1 MGNRKPAMF
10 TFARICALRYTDAK
24 LPIIFCL
31 TLSFS
36 EEVHILFLLVAI
48 KQFLAHWLA
57 QVWKGLSDLYILITV
72 SHWEKSVRNSSRN
85 GCRNHGGML
94 ITVLSTYT
102 ICSGCFLIQPRSTFL
117 ALTQLTVSRVIS
129 HQSLI
134 KKMHYRLAQRPI
146 W

>member
-1 MGNRKPAMF
+1 MF
-10 TFARICALRYTDAK
+10 TFARICLLRYTDTK
-24 LPIIFCL
+24 LSIIFCL
-31 TLSFS
+31 TLSYS

-85 GCRNHGGML
+85 RCRNHGGML
-94 ITVLSTYT
+94 NNVPSTHT
-102 ICSGCFLIQPRSTFL
+102 ICSGCFLIQPRSIFL
-117 ALTQLTVSRVIS
+117 ALTQLTVGRAIS

-134 KKMHYRLAQRPI
+134 KKILYRLAQRPV